1 MAETVTIDQLTVEIT
16 QAIADYT
23 DDVVQAIEV
32 EVEATANAV
41 LEDIKANAPR
51 RTGEYAKGWSRRK
64 SKSSRRVTHTIH
76 NTKRP
81 QLAHLLEHG
90 HAKRSGG
97 RVEGKPHIRPAVDR
111 HLPAME
117 RRIEQIIERG
127 GRL

>member
-1 MAETVTIDQLTVEIT
+1 MAETVTIDQLAVEIT

-41 LEDIKANAPR
+41 LEDIKANAPK

-64 SKSSRRVTHTIH
+64 SRSSHQVTHIIR

-90 HAKRSGG
+90 HAKHSGG

-127 GRL
+127 G